1 MARMSAEAIKS
12 FQKTQENYNRWTGL
26 AFPDVTLMV
35 CIFLLMLTGLVM
47 VATASIPRAGSA
59 GDPYYFLV
67 RQSIYMGVGLFIAYV
82 VFLVPTRLWFENSR
96 GVLVGSFVLLIA
108 VLIPGIGREVNG
120 AMRWIGFGPVNL
132 QVSEF
137 VRVGMMIYAAAY
149 LQKNQNQINKSLW
162 SMIKL
167 LIVLGLVAVLLLLEP
182 DFGSTAVIGATV
194 LGMTF
199 LAGVCI
205 IRFGFCAIGVA
216 VAAALI
222 LVAAPYR
229 RARLSS
235 FMDPWDDPF
244 GKSYQLVQSLI
255 AIGRGET
262 FGVGLGESIQK
273 HQYLPEAHTDFIFS
287 ILAEEMGLIGV
298 VALMLIYT
306 FIVWRAF
313 VIANQADKVRM
324 RFASCIA
331 YGIGLWIG
339 MQTLINMSVASG
351 ILPTKGLTLPMIS
364 YGGSSVLASL
374 IAFAI
379 LLRIDSESKYLLR
392 HEHLNKRHVGLA
404 DE

>member
-1 MARMSAEAIKS
+1 MARMSAEAIES
-12 FQKTQENYNRWTGL
+12 FQKTQEKYNRWTGL

-35 CIFLLMLTGLVM
+35 CIILLMLTGLVM
-47 VATASIPRAGSA
+47 VATASIPRAGSM
-59 GDPYYFLV
+59 GDPFFFLN
-67 RQSIYMGVGLFIAYV
+67 RQAIYMGVGLLIAYI
-82 VFLVPTRLWFENSR
+82 VFLVPTRFWHENSR
-96 GVLVGSFVLLIA
+96 MVLIGAFVFLIL
-108 VLIPGIGREVNG
+108 VIIPGIGREING
-120 AMRWIGFGPVNL
+120 AMRWIPLGPVNI

-137 VRVGMMIYAAAY
+137 VRVAMMIFAAAY

-167 LIVLGLVAVLLLLEP
+167 LIVLGLVSVLLLLEP

-194 LGMTF
+194 LGMAF

-205 IRFGFCAIGVA
+205 VRFSVLSVAVA
-216 VAAALI
+216 VAATGVLI
-222 LVAAPYR
+222 AAPYR

-273 HQYLPEAHTDFIFS
+273 HHYLPEAHTDFIFS
-287 ILAEEMGLIGV
+287 ILAEEMGLVGV
-298 VALMLIYT
+298 VCLMLIYV
-306 FIVWRAF
+306 FMVWRAF

-324 RFASCIA
+324 RFASCLA
-331 YGIGLWIG
+331 YGIGLWVG

-392 HEHLNKRHVGLA
+392 HEHLNKRHIGLKK
-404 DE
+404 